1 MIALNF
7 TYKHLPNCVSIKT
20 SSIDGLG
27 LFAVEDIPNFFHIG
41 CTHHIIQKG
50 IMNSEQAEIIRTPLG
65 GFINHSDEPNCEKW
79 REDDKYFVKT
89 IRHISKGEELFLKYT
104 FYSVKS

>member
-1 MIALNF
+1 MIAMNF
-7 TYKHLPNCVSIKT
+7 TYKPLPNCVTIKT

-65 GFINHSDEPNCEKW
+65 GFVNHSEEPNCKL
-79 REDDKYFVKT
+79 
-89 IRHISKGEELFLKYT
+89 IGGSKLYLVPLRNIEQGEELTVYYKIDQ
-104 FYSVKS
+104 

>member
-1 MIALNF
+1 MIAMNF
-7 TYKHLPNCVSIKT
+7 TYKPLPNCVTIKT

-50 IMNSEQAEIIRTPLG
+50 IMNSEQAEIIRTPTEAKS
-65 GFINHSDEPNCEKW
+65 SDPES
-79 REDDKYFVKT
+79 
-89 IRHISKGEELFLKYT
+89 HISVAKKLNFISGKDTPIAEKLRR
-104 FYSVKS
+104 